1 MPVDGAHAPAA
12 GPPMVSRPRLIER
25 LDTVVP
31 GGVGAVV
38 ASAGFGKSVL
48 LAQWARSLPSAHVA
62 AVSLQVRHNDAHA
75 FAAALLE
82 ALQAIGLDV
91 SGLSEDLLETGGGAL
106 GEPFVSRLLLELEH
120 LEQQLVL
127 VLDDAQELTNPAVLA
142 ELDHVL
148 AHLPPKVRVVIAA
161 RWDPPLQLRR
171 LRMEGRL
178 VDLRGDD
185 LAFDAAEGADLLGM
199 VSDRELEPAQSL
211 RLVERTD
218 GWAAGL
224 QMAGISLNGATDTS
238 TFVDRFAGTDRLV
251 VEYLTEEVLDTLDEH
266 TKEFLLCTSVVPWFD
281 ASLADELTG
290 RRDAVHQ
297 LETIRQRS
305 LFLVPIDGDGRFRYH
320 HLFADLLRYRFRALH
335 GPDAAPLLRRRAA
348 QWYLAHGHADEAIE
362 QLLVVRDADAAWQAV
377 RSVGRSTFERGR
389 TGALADWLARIEDI
403 QSPLSA
409 DVQIDLLAA
418 QTGSNRFAL
427 AAATYHRLRRRGDL
441 SPGQM
446 LASQALRAV
455 SGFDHVPPDE
465 VQELAD
471 QVLEGLPGVPPEEVT
486 DFVGVGGAESVEV
499 MAGFMAGMARLH
511 GGDAPGAA
519 AAFDRCS
526 ALPGA
531 RYPVWRVHVL
541 GAHALARALTGHLR
555 EAERLARGAL
565 QVAAEAGVPQHVATT
580 SAHSTCVALA
590 LDRRDVAA
598 ASFEL
603 AEFGVRA
610 VRHRG
615 ATFNE
620 LHRLQ
625 VARLT
630 GLVEGPQV
638 ALDVLDRERS
648 LPTSSRLLARA
659 EQVLRIRFLVE
670 SGDLPFARTVALA
683 ADDVV
688 ASGVARVDLEL
699 AAGDV
704 PAARWV
710 LDRWVPR
717 TGDLAEQ
724 VEHLVRSSAVL
735 LAEGRPSEARSCLVE
750 AVVRAAGEG
759 LRRPFLEHPVLLR
772 TVLRD
777 PPATSRPF
785 VRSLLDGARSDD
797 VRRAGQRQLVEPL
810 TERELALLDLLP
822 TRLSN
827 RELATR
833 LYVSVNTV
841 KTHLRNIYRKLDVAD
856 RDAAIVAATELGL
869 L

>member
-1 MPVDGAHAPAA
+1 MPADGAQGPAA
-12 GPPMVSRPRLIER
+12 GPPKVSRPRLIER
-25 LDTVVP
+25 LDAVVP

-48 LAQWARSLPSAHVA
+48 LAQWTRSLPSAHVGT
-62 AVSLQVRHNDAHA
+62 VSLQARHNDAHA

-82 ALQAIGLDV
+82 ALGAGGLDV
-91 SGLSEDLLETGGGAL
+91 GGLTEDLLETGGGAL

-120 LEQQLVL
+120 LEHELVL
-127 VLDDAQELTNPAVLA
+127 VLDDVQELTNPALLA

-161 RWDPPLQLRR
+161 RWDPALQLRQ
-171 LRMEGRL
+171 LRMDGRL
-178 VDLRGDD
+178 VDLRVDD
-185 LAFDAAEGADLLGM
+185 LAFDATEGADLLGI
-199 VSDRELEPAQSL
+199 VSDRELEPEQTL
-211 RLVERTD
+211 TLVERTD

-224 QMAGISLNGATDTS
+224 QMAGISLKGATDTS
-238 TFVDRFAGTDRLV
+238 QFVDRFAGTDRLV
-251 VEYLTEEVLDTLDEH
+251 VEYLTEEVLDTLDEP
-266 TKEFLLCTSVVPWFD
+266 TQDFLLCTSVVSWFD
-281 ASLADELTG
+281 VSLADALTG

-320 HLFADLLRYRFRALH
+320 HLFADLLRYRLRAQR
-335 GPDAAPLLRRRAA
+335 GSDAAPLLRRRAA
-348 QWYLAHGHADEAIE
+348 AWYLEQGHADEAIE
-362 QLLVVRDADAAWQAV
+362 QLLAVRDADAAWQV
-377 RSVGRSTFERGR
+377 VHSVGRGLFERNR
-389 TGALADWLARIEDI
+389 AGALSDWLVRIEDI
-403 QSPLSA
+403 QVPVSV

-427 AAATYHRLRRRGDL
+427 ASATYQRLRRRDDL
-441 SPGQM
+441 SPGQL
-446 LASQALRAV
+446 LATQALRAV

-465 VQELAD
+465 VQELAEH
-471 QVLEGLPGVPPEEVT
+471 VLEHLPDVPPAQVT
-486 DFVGVGGAESVEV
+486 DFLGVGGAESVEV
-499 MAGFMAGMARLH
+499 MAGFMAGMARLY
-511 GGDAPGAA
+511 GGDALGAA
-519 AAFDRCS
+519 AAFGRCS

-531 RYPVWRVHVL
+531 RYPAWGVHL
-541 GAHALARALTGHLR
+541 FGAHALARELTGHLR

-565 QVAAEAGVPQHVATT
+565 DVAAEAGLSHHVATT

-598 ASFEL
+598 ASLEL
-603 AEFGVRA
+603 AEFGARA

-615 ATFNE
+615 ATFNA

-638 ALDVLDRERS
+638 ALDVLAQAMS

-659 EQVLRIRFLVE
+659 EQVLRIRLLIE
-670 SGDLPFARTVALA
+670 SGDLPAARSAALA

-699 AAGDV
+699 ASGDV
-704 PAARWV
+704 AAARWA

-717 TGDLAEQ
+717 TGDLADE

-735 LAEGRPSEARSCLVE
+735 LAEGRPHEARECLVA
-750 AVVRAAGEG
+750 AVVHAAGEG
-759 LRRPFLEHPVLLR
+759 LRRPFLEHPLLLR

-777 PPATSRPF
+777 PPVTSRAF

-810 TERELALLDLLP
+810 TERELALLELLP

-827 RELATR
+827 RELATK

-841 KTHLRNIYRKLDVAD
+841 KTHLRNIYRKLGVAD
-856 RDAAIVAATELGL
+856 RDAAIVTATELGL